1 MAGVCRRWRDVVMG
15 ESNEAHLWRTL
26 YARDFEPF
34 IPSAPSRTFLPPR
47 SARAGD
53 CASAGRAAVERERY
67 ADAAA
72 VDALVCPTWVQLHA
86 HNSGRTVGRLLPS
99 LAPQEVHAAAPL
111 ASRRAFWCSVA
122 RRGAA
127 RVRAWTE
134 EWGPRA
140 CTAGKGARAACFE
153 GRTWSFTVAGPMG
166 GRSALPPILHPSH
179 LSLLHIAPPSLC
191 CVHKY
196 ISPLLLHFPR
206 PFSQK
211 LH

>member
-34 IPSAPSRTFLPPR
+34 IPSAPSRTYLPPR

-53 CASAGRAAVERERY
+53 CAPAGRAAAERERY
-67 ADAAA
+67 ADAVA

-99 LAPQEVHAAAPL
+99 LAPQGVHAAAPL
-111 ASRRAFWCSVA
+111 AGLAGASGAARHGAA
-122 RRGAA
+122 RRGREPGLRNGAFAHFQPA
-127 RVRAWTE
+127 RVRGLHVSRGGHGYLRWLDQ
-134 EWGPRA
+134 W
-140 CTAGKGARAACFE
+140 
-153 GRTWSFTVAGPMG
+153 VAGQPCPP
-166 GRSALPPILHPSH
+166 SPILPACLSLILLPPL
-179 LSLLHIAPPSLC
+179 

-196 ISPLLLHFPR
+196 VSPLLLHSPR
-206 PFSQK
+206 PLSQK
-211 LH
+211 PH